1 MTTGDSSIPTEKL
14 TFNSSLGEIKYV
26 KTGSGNPVML
36 IHGFGEDSRI
46 WENQVP
52 VLSEKYLLLIPD
64 IPGSGNSPIMNNGSI
79 ENYARVL
86 KELCEEENLHEP
98 VLIGHSMGG
107 YISLAFADL
116 FPDKIKA
123 FCLFH
128 SSAYADD
135 EEKIAT
141 RRKGI
146 EFIRKNGAAKFLAQA
161 TPNLFSE
168 ATRKNNPELLQET
181 INRYANFSEESLVQY
196 YEAMIARPDRTHVL
210 KTFKKPIMIIAGK
223 FDTAVPLEKCLEQ
236 AHLGSFSYIHI
247 CNNSGHMGMLEEP
260 RDCNDTLSKFLKE
273 I

>member
-1 MTTGDSSIPTEKL
+1 MTGNTFDLTDQK

-46 WENQVP
+46 WENQVS

-64 IPGSGNSPIMNNGSI
+64 LPGSGNSPIMNDGSL
-79 ENYARVL
+79 ENHARIL
-86 KELCEEENLHEP
+86 KELCEEEKISELI
-98 VLIGHSMGG
+98 LIGHSMGG
-107 YISLAFADL
+107 YISLAFAEL
-116 FPDKIKA
+116 FPELLKG

-146 EFIRKNGAAKFLAQA
+146 DFIRKNGASKFLAQA

-168 ATRKNNPELLQET
+168 ESRRTMPDLVQET
-181 INRYANFSEESLVQY
+181 IDRYANFSEESLVQY

-210 KTFKKPIMIIAGK
+210 KTFNKPVLIIAGK

-260 RDCNDTLSKFLKE
+260 RDCNDALSKFLKE

>member
-1 MTTGDSSIPTEKL
+1 MTENAFELSNQL
-14 TFNSSLGEIKYV
+14 TFNSSLGEIKYI
-26 KTGSGNPVML
+26 KKGSGSPVML

-52 VLSEKYLLLIPD
+52 VLSENHLLIIPD
-64 IPGSGNSPIMNNGSI
+64 IPGSGNSPMMVNGSI
-79 ENYARVL
+79 ENYARTL
-86 KELCEEENLHEP
+86 KELCDKEQISEL

-116 FPDKIKA
+116 FPEIIKA

-141 RRKGI
+141 RRKGM
-146 EFIRKNGAAKFLAQA
+146 EFIRKNGSAKFLEQA

-168 ATRKNNPELLQET
+168 ATRKKKPGLVRET
-181 INRYANFSEESLVQY
+181 IDRYANFSEESLVQY
-196 YEAMIARPDRTHVL
+196 YEAMIERPDRTHVL
-210 KTFKKPIMIIAGK
+210 KTFNKPVLIIAGK
-223 FDTAVPLEKCLEQ
+223 YDTAVPLEKCLEQ

-260 RDCNDTLSKFLKE
+260 RDCNDALSKFLKE